1 MANDSSLA
9 VHGSLAYDDFASSD
23 WYMYESMEPET
34 PQDDMLPNVILAC
47 DPTIPYRL
55 YHTCMAPISLA
66 VLIVLSLL
74 VKRKSLYKSSWNGAP
89 GLLSPVNFLEAEGHQ
104 GLVAAVFGILFSSI
118 CVLVL
123 DTDPLPFIASS
134 SPRSRE
140 YWKIMALLYY
150 PAFYYPLIACATIRH
165 RAGYFVGCLLSW
177 CHCLVHI
184 WQKVDCPQSPKI
196 YRYYSLLSYVPIILC
211 LVVLSIWYPVLLV
224 RSFTQEKPDAREED
238 TGGTS
243 SLSVGSAGSNRSI
256 GDRLIASSED
266 TIKSIPDGSAVD
278 SGNPPRQE
286 AEAEST
292 AAWQRSTRCRPHS
305 QVVGSGYYN
314 EYLKTILAKRTH
326 KRSSRKVSL
335 LSRAQ
340 MYLRSYIYTPQEGF
354 QVPLKLVLS
363 VTTAVIAVYQV
374 ALLLLVVFIPNIQ
387 IVRAGMTKEITVLLV
402 QFGVVPSE
410 NPGGVPGDME
420 RELDT
425 VRYYLWSLEVCY
437 VCSLVLSC
445 LLTFSMLMRSLV
457 MHRANLKALYRG
469 DVLDVFYRAQMLCP
483 SQQALVCWMSFAS
496 FQTAFACLGL
506 LTQQVIF
513 FVCTVG
519 FTFLVVIPLQS
530 GTNMHLFKILEN
542 MWPFW
547 LTLVLAVVVQNLL
560 AHFHFLEKHHLQK
573 ELTNRRALCIM
584 TYLLFPINVL
594 VGVLAGVWRMVISAL
609 YNAVHFCQLDISL
622 LNRGVEAFDPGYR
635 TYCHYLKIEVSQSHP
650 VMKAFCF
657 LLLQLCGPEGQT
669 GLKPTDVE
677 EGIQLMQ
684 PVKGL
689 LKASKSKQTRARWGL
704 AYTLLNNPSLLACRK
719 TVLSDPTAN
728 GTQYCPA
735 KP

>member
-1 MANDSSLA
+1 MANSSLA

-34 PQDDMLPNVILAC
+34 AQDDMLPSVILAC
-47 DPTIPYRL
+47 DPTISYRL
-55 YHTCMAPISLA
+55 YHTCMAPISVA
-66 VLIVLSLL
+66 VLIILSLL
-74 VKRKSLYKSSWNGAP
+74 VKRKSFYKSSWNGAP
-89 GLLSPVNFLEAEGHQ
+89 GLLSPVNFLELEDHQ
-104 GLVAAVFGILFSSI
+104 GLVAAVFGILFSSV

-123 DTDPLPFIASS
+123 DSDPLPFIASS

-165 RAGYFVGCLLSW
+165 RAGYFIGCLLSW
-177 CHCLVHI
+177 CHCVVHI

-224 RSFTQEKPDAREED
+224 RSFTQKKPAARE
-238 TGGTS
+238 
-243 SLSVGSAGSNRSI
+243 
-256 GDRLIASSED
+256 
-266 TIKSIPDGSAVD
+266 
-278 SGNPPRQE
+278 
-286 AEAEST
+286 
-292 AAWQRSTRCRPHS
+292 
-305 QVVGSGYYN
+305 VVGSGYYN

-326 KRSSRKVSL
+326 TRSSRKVSL

-547 LTLVLAVVVQNLL
+547 LTLVLAVIVQNLL
-560 AHFHFLEKHHLQK
+560 VHFHFLEKRHLQK

-657 LLLQLCGPEGQT
+657 LLLQLPGPGGQT

-684 PVKGL
+684 PMKGL
-689 LKASKSKQTRARWGL
+689 LKASKSKQMRARWGL

-719 TVLSDPTAN
+719 TVLSDLTAN
-728 GTQYCPA
+728 GTQSCPA
-735 KP
+735 KS

>member
-1 MANDSSLA
+1 MVNESSLA
-9 VHGSLAYDDFASSD
+9 AHGSLAYDDFASSD
-23 WYMYESMEPET
+23 WYMYESMEPEM
-34 PQDDMLPNVILAC
+34 PQDDKFPSVIPAC
-47 DPTIPYRL
+47 DPTIPNHL

-74 VKRKSLYKSSWNGAP
+74 VKRKSLYKCCWNGAP

-104 GLVAAVFGILFSSI
+104 GLVAAVFGILFSSV

-177 CHCLVHI
+177 CHCVVHI
-184 WQKVDCPQSPKI
+184 WQKVDCPQSSK
-196 YRYYSLLSYVPIILC
+196 
-211 LVVLSIWYPVLLV
+211 
-224 RSFTQEKPDAREED
+224 
-238 TGGTS
+238 
-243 SLSVGSAGSNRSI
+243 
-256 GDRLIASSED
+256 
-266 TIKSIPDGSAVD
+266 
-278 SGNPPRQE
+278 
-286 AEAEST
+286 
-292 AAWQRSTRCRPHS
+292 
-305 QVVGSGYYN
+305 VVGNGYYN

-363 VTTAVIAVYQV
+363 VTTAVIAVYQM
-374 ALLLLVVFIPNIQ
+374 ALLLLVIFVPNIQ

-410 NPGGVPGDME
+410 NPGSVPGDME
-420 RELDT
+420 RELNT
-425 VRYYLWSLEVCY
+425 VRHYLWSLEVCY

-469 DVLDVFYRAQMLCP
+469 AVLDVFCRAQMLCP

-547 LTLVLAVVVQNLL
+547 LTLVLAVVMQNLL
-560 AHFHFLEKHHLQK
+560 AHFYFLEKHHLQK
-573 ELTNRRALCIM
+573 ELTNRRALCIV

-594 VGVLAGVWRMVISAL
+594 VGVLAGVWRMFISAL
-609 YNAVHFCQLDISL
+609 YNAVHFCQLDLSL

-657 LLLQLCGPEGQT
+657 LLLQVPGPEGQT

-728 GTQYCPA
+728 GTQSRPA

>member
-1 MANDSSLA
+1 MANNSSLA
-9 VHGSLAYDDFASSD
+9 ALAYDDFANSD

-34 PQDDMLPNVILAC
+34 PQDDMFPSVIPAC
-47 DPTIPYRL
+47 DLTIPYHL

-66 VLIVLSLL
+66 VLIVLSLM
-74 VKRKSLYKSSWNGAP
+74 VKCKSLYKSRWNGAP

-104 GLVAAVFGILFSSI
+104 GLVVAVFGILFSSV

-134 SPRSRE
+134 SPHSRE

-150 PAFYYPLIACATIRH
+150 PAFYYPLIACATFRH

-177 CHCLVHI
+177 CHCVIHI

-211 LVVLSIWYPVLLV
+211 LIVLSIWYPVLLV
-224 RSFTQEKPDAREED
+224 RSFTQEKPAARE
-238 TGGTS
+238 
-243 SLSVGSAGSNRSI
+243 
-256 GDRLIASSED
+256 
-266 TIKSIPDGSAVD
+266 
-278 SGNPPRQE
+278 
-286 AEAEST
+286 
-292 AAWQRSTRCRPHS
+292 
-305 QVVGSGYYN
+305 VVGSGYYN

-326 KRSSRKVSL
+326 TKSSRKASL

-425 VRYYLWSLEVCY
+425 VRHYLWSLEVCY

-469 DVLDVFYRAQMLCP
+469 AVLDVFCRAQMLCP

-560 AHFHFLEKHHLQK
+560 AHFYFLEKHHLKK

-657 LLLQLCGPEGQT
+657 LLLQLPGPEGQT

-728 GTQYCPA
+728 DTQSRPA

>member
-224 RSFTQEKPDAREED
+224 RSFTQEKPAARE
-238 TGGTS
+238 
-243 SLSVGSAGSNRSI
+243 
-256 GDRLIASSED
+256 
-266 TIKSIPDGSAVD
+266 
-278 SGNPPRQE
+278 
-286 AEAEST
+286 
-292 AAWQRSTRCRPHS
+292 
-305 QVVGSGYYN
+305 VVGSGYYN

-410 NPGGVPGDME
+410 NPGSVPGDME